1 MRYETNGNSLTLEET
16 SNGYLE
22 NVKLE
27 GRTLV
32 NLWGNKSS
40 DFLLS
45 GQATFNEEAG
55 YIEITSTSQRY
66 SNVFTKYTENLKPS
80 TLYTIIVDVLENTFT
95 NIPILRVSSADST
108 TDNNNSCF
116 NEPKVINGGETGR
129 FIFKL
134 TTISDFSNVNV
145 GLRTFVGNDN
155 AEIGC
160 KLKFRIIILEGDYTQ
175 NPPNYFEGLKSVG
188 EDVEELR
195 ILSLNSDG
203 NLLHCEDFSVTGSG
217 VTLSYDSFNQE
228 FTLNGTCTANNTTLF
243 YPSTVNKRSLV
254 GAYSGR
260 LTLLNQSMGN
270 LNVRFYNS
278 DFSRGVVLNNKK
290 LTHTGNFG
298 EGDRVTFSVRVDNG
312 QTFNNDKFKVC
323 FNKGNTPIPHRPY
336 KEHIKEILYK
346 DVDGIW
352 KKPILRGINGS
363 IRDVYDSINL
373 KFHKKC
379 KTITLNGSENWT
391 LNKTM
396 GNKLQFLVIFSGIKT
411 GKVLCDKFSY
421 THNDESKECIW
432 VYNNEKIVIHIDI
445 SKLETQDVEGFKKW
459 LKANP
464 VKVVY
469 QLAEEQIYE
478 CLPISLASYKGETT
492 YRVESGFIT
501 PTSSFE
507 LDYTLSNAV
516 ARVSDVKAFNN
527 AMKDNL
533 KNNLIDKGVDALK
546 TDKISH
552 LVNKTKTLIKPEGTL
567 PPEYALKG
575 RTFINSEGR
584 LLTGTAREVK
594 TSVPTYS
601 DSEYIFTPRGY
612 SVSMSDTDRTG
623 IGTDEVVCNVGAL
636 AEGTSKVSYTLR
648 DNGRISSAYVGISI
662 LNEQKVQ
669 VFLNERRFGS
679 KPDETVSIEVPCK
692 DGYTLQLSFIF
703 NLSPMYVFGSGTLA
717 DLSWSCDFVTVK

>member
-1 MRYETNGNSLTLEET
+1 MRYETNGNSLTIKET

-45 GQATFNEEAG
+45 GQATFNEESG
-55 YIEITSTSQRY
+55 YIEITSTSHRY
-66 SNVFTKYTENLKPS
+66 SNVFTKYTENIKPS

-145 GLRTFVGNDN
+145 ALRTFVGNDN

-160 KLKFRIIILEGDYTQ
+160 KLKFRILILEGDHTQ
-175 NPPNYFEGLKSVG
+175 NPPNYFKGLKSVG
-188 EDVEELR
+188 EETDKIN
-195 ILSLNSDG
+195 ILSLKSSG

-260 LTLLNQSMGN
+260 LTLLNPSMGN

-312 QTFNNDKFKVC
+312 KTFNNDKFKVC
-323 FNKGNTPIPHRPY
+323 FNKGNTSIPHRSY

-352 KKPILRGINGS
+352 KKPVLCEWNTIEKHSDGKWYYHKRNEQIVLNGTGKWNLLNSTPNMRYWTTPKKLGKTDTKNLINDFTSVINTTYGRGNNHIGIDANGNIVLGMDKS
-363 IRDVYDSINL
+363 KMDITYLLNNP
-373 KFHKKC
+373 
-379 KTITLNGSENWT
+379 ITL
-391 LNKTM
+391 
-396 GNKLQFLVIFSGIKT
+396 
-411 GKVLCDKFSY
+411 
-421 THNDESKECIW
+421 
-432 VYNNEKIVIHIDI
+432 VYE
-445 SKLETQDVEGFKKW
+445 
-459 LKANP
+459 
-464 VKVVY
+464 
-469 QLAEEQIYE
+469 LAQEEVYE
-478 CLPISLASYKGETT
+478 CLPISVASYNGETT
-492 YRVESGFIT
+492 YRIESGVIT

-516 ARVSDVKAFNN
+516 ARVSDVKAFNK
-527 AMKDNL
+527 AMLDNL
-533 KNNLIDKGVDALK
+533 RQNLVDKNSDMNKMS
-546 TDKISH
+546 ISD
-552 LVNKTKTLIKPEGTL
+552 LQNQ
-567 PPEYALKG
+567 
-575 RTFINSEGR
+575 
-584 LLTGTAREVK
+584 LTGQIDRAK
-594 TSVPTYS
+594 TILTNLS
-601 DSEYIFTPRGY
+601 
-612 SVSMSDTDRTG
+612 
-623 IGTDEVVCNVGAL
+623 
-636 AEGTSKVSYTLR
+636 SKV
-648 DNGRISSAYVGISI
+648 
-662 LNEQKVQ
+662 E
-669 VFLNERRFGS
+669 
-679 KPDETVSIEVPCK
+679 
-692 DGYTLQLSFIF
+692 
-703 NLSPMYVFGSGTLA
+703 
-717 DLSWSCDFVTVK
+717 

>member
-1 MRYETNGNSLTLEET
+1 MRYEINSDNLTIEDT
-16 SNGYLE
+16 SNGYIE
-22 NVKLE
+22 NVKLD

-45 GQATFNEEAG
+45 GQATFNEESG
-55 YIEITSTSQRY
+55 YVEITSTSQRY
-66 SNVFTKYTENLKPS
+66 SNAFTKYKEKLKPS
-80 TLYTIIVDVLENTFT
+80 TLYTIIVDVVENTFT

-129 FIFKL
+129 FMFKL

-160 KLKFRIIILEGDYTQ
+160 KLKFRILILEGDHTQ
-175 NPPNYFEGLKSVG
+175 NPPNYFKGLKSVG
-188 EDVEELR
+188 EETDKIN
-195 ILSLNSDG
+195 ILSLKSSG

-260 LTLLNQSMGN
+260 LILLNPSMGN

-323 FNKGNTPIPHRPY
+323 FNKGDTSIPYEPY
-336 KEHIKEILYK
+336 KEHKKELLYK

-352 KKPILRGINGS
+352 KKP
-363 IRDVYDSINL
+363 
-373 KFHKKC
+373 
-379 KTITLNGSENWT
+379 
-391 LNKTM
+391 
-396 GNKLQFLVIFSGIKT
+396 
-411 GKVLCDKFSY
+411 VLCEWNTIEKHSDGKWY
-421 THNDESKECIW
+421 YHKR
-432 VYNNEKIVIHIDI
+432 NEKIVLNGTGKWNLLNSTPNMRYWTTPKKLGKTDTKNLINDFTSVINTTYSRGNNHIGIDANGNIVLGMDKSKMDI
-445 SKLETQDVEGFKKW
+445 TYL
-459 LKANP
+459 LNNP
-464 VKVVY
+464 ITLVY
-469 QLAEEQIYE
+469 ELAQEEVYE
-478 CLPISLASYKGETT
+478 CLPISVASYNGETT
-492 YRVESGFIT
+492 YRIESGVIT

-507 LDYTLSNAV
+507 LNYTLSNSV

-533 KNNLIDKGVDALK
+533 KTHIN
-546 TDKISH
+546 KI
-552 LVNKTKTLIKPEGTL
+552 
-567 PPEYALKG
+567 
-575 RTFINSEGR
+575 
-584 LLTGTAREVK
+584 REV
-594 TSVPTYS
+594 
-601 DSEYIFTPRGY
+601 
-612 SVSMSDTDRTG
+612 
-623 IGTDEVVCNVGAL
+623 L
-636 AEGTSKVSYTLR
+636 
-648 DNGRISSAYVGISI
+648 
-662 LNEQKVQ
+662 
-669 VFLNERRFGS
+669 
-679 KPDETVSIEVPCK
+679 
-692 DGYTLQLSFIF
+692 
-703 NLSPMYVFGSGTLA
+703 
-717 DLSWSCDFVTVK
+717 